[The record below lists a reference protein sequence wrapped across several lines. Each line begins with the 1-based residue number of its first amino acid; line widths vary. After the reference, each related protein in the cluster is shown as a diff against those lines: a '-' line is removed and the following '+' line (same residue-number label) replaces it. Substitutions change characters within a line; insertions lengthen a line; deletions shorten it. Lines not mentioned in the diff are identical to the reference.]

1 MRLFSI
7 YWRTLLSST
16 SVAWMIMPCHAQPR
30 ALSVREALSL
40 VQTQQPQLQAARER
54 AAAAGYNTN
63 LARNTLVPD
72 LTAGYQAGYATFNNV
87 TGMSYPGLFMPI
99 SGPPVASNTY
109 DLVPGTALTAL
120 LKWSPLT
127 FGQRA
132 AAIDKAAAQYKL
144 ANAEYNDAVFRQQYA
159 VLSTYLDLV
168 YLKRLL
174 ASLQANADRTRGE
187 LQQSL
192 ALAKEGLRP
201 GIDTIQ
207 FQAALAQS
215 EIDLLGVQRTF
226 IVQTVELSRLLASP
240 GAPEDIVLSD
250 TLFAIST
257 PAFSDTTLS
266 ITGNPQYG
274 WYKAKKDVSFAS
286 LKEIQRSWRPHL
298 DVWANV
304 YGRGSGILANG
315 TINKAEGWRLSHDNY
330 GAGFQLSFPILQ
342 FSRTTLLKKQYRSF
356 LAADEAQLAQVSLDL
371 GKQMETAHRNYQQ
384 SRLIA
389 ERIPTVT
396 CAQQLAYQGLQ
407 LSYDNGLIDYTR
419 LEQARYHLLQA
430 EIAQAG
436 AYIQAWRSLL
446 DMAVVAGRL
455 SLFTDQVSQP

>member
-1 MRLFSI
+1 MRLSSI

-16 SVAWMIMPCHAQPR
+16 GVAWMIMPCCAQPK

-40 VQTQQPQLQAARER
+40 VQTQQPQLQASKER

-72 LTAGYQAGYATFNNV
+72 LTVGYQAGYATFNNI
-87 TGMSYPGLFMPI
+87 TGMSYPGLFLPI

-109 DLVPGTALTAL
+109 DLVPGTALTAM

-127 FGQRA
+127 FGQRE

-159 VLSTYLDLV
+159 VLNTYLDLV
-168 YLKRLL
+168 YLNKLL
-174 ASLQANADRTRGE
+174 ASLRVNTDRTRNE

-192 ALAKEGLRP
+192 TLAKEGLRP

-215 EIDLLGVQRTF
+215 EIDLLGTQRTF
-226 IVQTVELSRLLASP
+226 EAQAVELSRLLAST
-240 GAPEDIVLSD
+240 GAPEDLTLTD

-257 PAFSDTTLS
+257 PQFSDTALS
-266 ITGNPQYG
+266 VTDNPRYR
-274 WYKAKKDVSFAS
+274 WYKAKKDVSFSS
-286 LKEIQRSWRPHL
+286 LREVQRSWRPHL

-315 TINKAEGWRLSHDNY
+315 TVSKSDGWRLTHDNY

-342 FSRTTLLKKQYRSF
+342 FSQTNLQKKQYRSF

-371 GKQMETAHRNYQQ
+371 SKQMETAHRNYQQ
-384 SRLIA
+384 NRLIA

-396 CAQQLAYQGLQ
+396 HAQQLAYQGLQ

-419 LEQARYHLLQA
+419 LEQARYNLLQA